1 MFPVIGGMTL
11 SPPLPRG
18 RGRGGI
24 VPSVPAAGPAEVIE
38 GSGGLICAH
47 RLSVVFNRKTRMII
61 KAADKGMDFI
71 FRVHLPV

>member
-1 MFPVIGGMTL
+1 M
-11 SPPLPRG
+11 
-18 RGRGGI
+18 
-24 VPSVPAAGPAEVIE
+24 VPSAPAAGPAEVIE